1 VVPRL
6 LLLLVLQLLPLDLDK
21 IYNTYEYKV
30 ILSKEIV
37 LPSSFV
43 YIHTNTINLHN
54 ILHVNISMQ
63 NKALL
68 FGGSANILGAST
80 VSSSFLFSLYFV
92 LFKRDIILR
101 RSFLLSVPK
110 LSVLERVVCRLSFRS
125 VKGVWCYL
133 ISFTSWFVERVLW
146 S

>member
-1 VVPRL
+1 MVPRL

>member
-1 VVPRL
+1 MVPRL
-6 LLLLVLQLLPLDLDK
+6 LLLLILQLLLLDLDK

-43 YIHTNTINLHN
+43 YIHTHTINLHN

-68 FGGSANILGAST
+68 FGGSANILEAST

-110 LSVLERVVCRLSFRS
+110 LSVLERVVCRWSFRP